1 MKILIADDYT
11 ATLDIYT
18 TVLQRAGHEVVGVC
32 DGEKAWEAFRAAIL
46 SREWFD
52 LLLLDVAMPEVDG
65 LECAK
70 RIRDFEKE
78 QRMIPTRLIFL
89 SAHLAQVTY
98 DDKARL
104 GIHALVQ
111 KPIELDLLRALVQ

>member
-32 DGEKAWEAFRAAIL
+32 DGERALEAFCAAVQANAP
-46 SREWFD
+46 FD
-52 LLLLDVAMPEVDG
+52 LLLLDVAMPEMDG
-65 LECAK
+65 LECAEL
-70 RIRDFEKE
+70 IRDFENE

-89 SAHLAQVTY
+89 SAHLAQVT
-98 DDKARL
+98 DEDKARL
-104 GIHALVQ
+104 GIHAVVQ
-111 KPIELDLLRALVQ
+111 KPIELDELRALVQ